1 MNGSHDLGGR
11 DGFGP
16 IAPEKDEPLF
26 HAPWERR
33 ALGLTLAAGAMGHWT
48 IDESRAAREDRH
60 PLDYYGST
68 YYEIWIKALERLL
81 LRHRLVSEAELTEGR
96 AIERSAPPKRVL
108 MARDVAAALARGGP
122 VSRDP
127 GDRRPAFAPG
137 DRVRTL
143 NLQPRGHTRLPAY
156 ARDKLGTIEKVQGFH
171 VFADRSAKGEDGA
184 AAWLYTVAF
193 EARALWGA
201 EAPAADIV
209 SVDAWEPYL
218 ERA

>member
-1 MNGSHDLGGR
+1 MNGPHDLGGR

-33 ALGLTLAAGAMGHWT
+33 ALGVTLAAGAMGHWT

-122 VSRDP
+122 VNRDP
-127 GDRRPAFAPG
+127 GGRRPAFAPG

-143 NLQPRGHTRLPAY
+143 NLQPRGHTRLPTY
-156 ARDKLGTIEKVQGFH
+156 

-201 EAPAADIV
+201 GAPAADVV